1 MKYLISFSFA
11 FMFSVGALIAQ
22 DQAQA
27 PDFKHHSTKKEKKVL
42 KKTSLGSKI
51 IVKKKT
57 KLTMKERYRQKMKRL
72 KNSKAIPKSKAR
84 VRRKKD

>member
-1 MKYLISFSFA
+1 MKYIVSFTIA
-11 FMFSVGALIAQ
+11 LVFSVGALIAQ
-22 DQAQA
+22 DQVQA

-51 IVKKKT
+51 VVNKKIKM
-57 KLTMKERYRQKMKRL
+57 TMKERYRQKMNRL